1 MIKKPTTFAAAFKLM
16 PACLMGAYDALGHTR
31 IEDLRFI
38 AEHEID
44 MFNEAQ
50 DGCLECYEIK
60 LVKKFLEVI

>member
-1 MIKKPTTFAAAFKLM
+1 M
-16 PACLMGAYDALGHTR
+16 PACLMGAYDALQHTR